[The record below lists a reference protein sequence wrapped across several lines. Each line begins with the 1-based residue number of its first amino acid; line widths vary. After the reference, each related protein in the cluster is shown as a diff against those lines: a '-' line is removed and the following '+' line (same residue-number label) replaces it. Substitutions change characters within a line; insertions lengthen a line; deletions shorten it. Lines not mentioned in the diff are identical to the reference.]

1 MCLWITTIVTQK
13 QNRTLMVSY
22 AQTKHKVY
30 PALTWSDLDK
40 RTRAAPPLGPVLSG
54 LTPALTAAYVTD
66 SQGSRQ
72 PTRSENPKVTQIT
85 TPMHIKSCIKIIGQQ
100 NKTSE
105 LVPVCVADCDGAG
118 RAVSG
123 RFTEVRLRQ
132 LEPPLLCTS

>member
-1 MCLWITTIVTQK
+1 
-13 QNRTLMVSY
+13 MVSY

-85 TPMHIKSCIKIIGQQ
+85 TPMHIKSCI
-100 NKTSE
+100 
-105 LVPVCVADCDGAG
+105 
-118 RAVSG
+118 
-123 RFTEVRLRQ
+123 
-132 LEPPLLCTS
+132 